1 MRNFRA
7 LEIFGF
13 KRRPIRGLRGGPTD
27 KRWYLLSVFLLILG
41 IPLHQPLLLL
51 VGILLLLIL
60 AITDVW
66 ALYCFDNLHYQ
77 RQFSEQRVLFGE
89 EITLSLA
96 VENAKLLPL
105 PWLEIADTIPRTLP
119 IKGHKLYSGPGTDRV
134 ALECLFSPRWYER
147 VTRRYTIRC
156 NARGIH
162 TFGPT
167 KLSSGDVFGF
177 ISREMQLSNH
187 QYLLVYPL
195 VVPLHSFGL
204 PARHPFG
211 ERRTP
216 QRLLEDPSRIVG
228 VRDYTY
234 GDSLRRVNWKA
245 TARVMKMQSNVY
257 ESTATHTLVLFLNV
271 ISQLDVYY
279 GVRPDLQEL
288 SICATASV
296 ADWALN
302 QGYAVGL
309 YANTTLFAP
318 DEEVIIPALPSEKTQ
333 EERQE
338 EITVARLK
346 RRRIRLPATSNAEQR
361 QRIMETLARIQSFFG
376 SSIED
381 VLRIERA
388 RLPPGA
394 TLVVVTSTLGE
405 QLIDILNSIRQ
416 SGHPVTLLFAGDTP
430 PPLKL
435 ANIATY
441 YLGGEAAWKE
451 IVDAYTKADDEDTVR
466 QGQAALSTAPG
477 FHL

>member
-1 MRNFRA
+1 MRNFRTA
-7 LEIFGF
+7 EIFGL
-13 KRRPIRGLRGGPTD
+13 KRRPIPNLRGTPTD
-27 KRWYLLSVFLLILG
+27 KRWYLLSIFLLILS
-41 IPLHQPLLLL
+41 IPLHQPLLFL
-51 VGILLLLIL
+51 VGTLLLLIL
-60 AITDVW
+60 VITDVW
-66 ALYCFDNLHYQ
+66 AIYCLDNLHYQ
-77 RQFSEQRVLFGE
+77 RQFSEQRALFGE
-89 EITLSLA
+89 EITLSLS

-105 PWLEIADTIPRTLP
+105 PWLEIEDTIPQTLL
-119 IKGHKLYSGPGTDRV
+119 IKELTLRSSLSSDSTT
-134 ALECLFSPRWYER
+134 LECLFSPRWYER
-147 VTRRYTIRC
+147 ITRRYTVQC

-167 KLSSGDVFGF
+167 KLNSGDIFGF
-177 ISREMQLSNH
+177 ISREMDLSNR

-195 VVPLHSFGL
+195 IVPLYSFGL

-228 VRDYTY
+228 VRDYAY

-245 TARVMKMQSNVY
+245 TARIMTMQSNVY

-271 ISQLDVYY
+271 NSHLDVYY

-309 YANTTLFAP
+309 YSNTTLFIP
-318 DEEVIIPALPSEKTQ
+318 DEDAATSLSQDEKVSVDK
-333 EERQE
+333 QE
-338 EITVARLK
+338 EIAAARLK
-346 RRRIRLPATSNAEQR
+346 RRRIHLPATNNEEQR
-361 QRIMETLARIQSFFG
+361 QRIMEALARVRSFFG
-376 SSIED
+376 SSIEET
-381 VLRIERA
+381 LQIERY
-388 RLPPGA
+388 RLPTGA
-394 TLVVVTSTLGE
+394 TIVVVTSSISE

-416 SGHPVTLLFAGDTP
+416 SGHPITILFAADTP

-435 ANIATY
+435 GTIPTY
-441 YLGGEAAWKE
+441 HLGGETAWKE
-451 IVDAYTKADDEDTVR
+451 LVNTYTKTSNETP
-466 QGQAALSTAPG
+466 LLHNPG